1 MRVDLTFQRKF
12 SQSRSLLPLPQLH
25 PTFFCLFLFRLHF
38 QQAKQKFI
46 LYSTFIGSQRL
57 YCSNITLMLYTPCI
71 LSVSVPI
78 TSPFFSLPQFAS
90 PAQGYSFFLFQI
102 SAMAPKRKKPP
113 QASLNRRNADTPG
126 ISNWLN
132 VFCICDLFHRGSGGG
147 SGRLDPAER
156 SRQSHSHVKILLP
169 GPSRETAA
177 IASGADLSK
186 APSTAAAKKWA
197 GILPKSG
204 HGKRRDDV

>member
-1 MRVDLTFQRKF
+1 
-12 SQSRSLLPLPQLH
+12 
-25 PTFFCLFLFRLHF
+25 
-38 QQAKQKFI
+38 
-46 LYSTFIGSQRL
+46 
-57 YCSNITLMLYTPCI
+57 MLYTPCI

-156 SRQSHSHVKILLP
+156 SR
-169 GPSRETAA
+169 
-177 IASGADLSK
+177 
-186 APSTAAAKKWA
+186 
-197 GILPKSG
+197 
-204 HGKRRDDV
+204 